1 MSGGSPPDGATPA
14 LGGPGFLA
22 DGAVA
27 VTRRRTVSVYA
38 LAQISI
44 HDRATYDRCVS
55 RSMGVLGIVA
65 KLLTQELP
73 QLRLDAIY

>member
-1 MSGGSPPDGATPA
+1 M
-14 LGGPGFLA
+14 
-22 DGAVA
+22 A